1 MNFPGGPV
9 SIDMPLTCSGR
20 TGINGPQVQPAERLP
35 ALDGIPTRRLEQLHD
50 ELGALACLEP
60 EGALRDYMLLV
71 EMQTAAELVR
81 RMNK

>member
-9 SIDMPLTCSGR
+9 PLDMPLTCNGTSGR
-20 TGINGPQVQPAERLP
+20 NGQVKTAERLP

-60 EGALRDYMLLV
+60 DGPLKDYMLLV
-71 EMQTAAELVR
+71 CRQAASELTR
-81 RMNK
+81 RANT

>member
-1 MNFPGGPV
+1 MMFPGGESRLPDELV
-9 SIDMPLTCSGR
+9 CSGR
-20 TGINGPQVQPAERLP
+20 TGINGPQVKPAERLP

-60 EGALRDYMLLV
+60 DGPLKDYMLLV

>member
-9 SIDMPLTCSGR
+9 PLDMPLTCSGR
-20 TGINGPQVQPAERLP
+20 TGINGPQVRPAERLP

-60 EGALRDYMLLV
+60 DGPLKDYMLLV
-71 EMQTAAELVR
+71 EMQCAAALTQ